1 MALDSILNFFKLP
14 SDDDYEEDDYETGG
28 SGYSYDEYDDP
39 GYSRQSTARK
49 RVPKPV
55 KEVVEP
61 EEDTKKNGFVGST
74 KAKVVSMNRGN
85 SIEMNIVKPTKFD
98 EASEIGDILI
108 SGHPVIVNLEGFD
121 TQDAQRVVDFVSG
134 CVYAIRGSMKTIARN
149 IFLFVPENVEINT
162 DALGYSDSSQ
172 MSAPKINSEF

>member
-1 MALDSILNFFKLP
+1 MALDSILKLFKLP
-14 SDDDYEEDDYETGG
+14 DDDYEEDDYETEG
-28 SGYSYDEYDDP
+28 GYSYDEYDDP
-39 GYSRQSTARK
+39 AYSRQSTARK
-49 RVPKPV
+49 RAPKPV
-55 KEVVEP
+55 KEMSEP
-61 EEDTKKNGFVGST
+61 EEETRKSGFLGSS

-85 SIEMNIVKPTKFD
+85 AIEMNIVKPTKFD

-162 DALGYSDSSQ
+162 DALGYSDASQ